1 MFCSLIKGI
10 TLKIRILCFVLINSI
25 LRVWILFAILKQI
38 KIIDVVF
45 LPADLHVLAEDGTIA
60 GEAGM
65 DDDDL
70 TTAEHIR
77 EQSMIDQES
86 SFEVQVSQWPWWCR

>member
-1 MFCSLIKGI
+1 M
-10 TLKIRILCFVLINSI
+10 
-25 LRVWILFAILKQI
+25 
-38 KIIDVVF
+38 
-45 LPADLHVLAEDGTIA
+45 LAEDGTIA

-70 TTAEHIR
+70 NTAAHIR

-86 SFEVQVSQWPWWCR
+86 SFEVQVSQWPWWCH

>member
-1 MFCSLIKGI
+1 MSRDFICNF
-10 TLKIRILCFVLINSI
+10 KINYNNS
-25 LRVWILFAILKQI
+25 
-38 KIIDVVF
+38 VF
-45 LPADLHVLAEDGTIA
+45 LILSADLHVLAEDGTIA

-70 TTAEHIR
+70 NTAAHIR

-86 SFEVQVSQWPWWCR
+86 SFEVQVSQRPWWCH